1 MTALLDVT
9 NLRGGYGRVEVLH
22 GVDLQVHAGEIVALL
37 GSNGAGK
44 TTLNAVVCG
53 LVPATGGRVSFDG
66 TDLTNRHYRDIVKAG
81 LIQVPEGR
89 RIFPNLSVR
98 ENLELGA
105 FARARERRTA
115 NLERVFATFPLLA
128 ERTAQKAGTMSGG
141 EQQMLAIGRGLMAEP
156 RLLILDEPSLG
167 LSPLLVDELFAL
179 IQRLHADGLAVLLVE
194 QNVGQSLAIA
204 QRAVVL
210 ENGSARFAGT
220 PAELLASTELKRAYL
235 GL

>member
-1 MTALLDVT
+1 
-9 NLRGGYGRVEVLH
+9 
-22 GVDLQVHAGEIVALL
+22 
-37 GSNGAGK
+37 
-44 TTLNAVVCG
+44 
-53 LVPATGGRVSFDG
+53 
-66 TDLTNRHYRDIVKAG
+66 
-81 LIQVPEGR
+81 
-89 RIFPNLSVR
+89 
-98 ENLELGA
+98 
-105 FARARERRTA
+105 
-115 NLERVFATFPLLA
+115 
-128 ERTAQKAGTMSGG
+128 
-141 EQQMLAIGRGLMAEP
+141 MAEP

-220 PAELLASTELKRAYL
+220 PAELLASSELKRAYL